1 MINDQEM
8 REKVSK
14 IIANLRGKG
23 ENEVIEKLPAII
35 GLEDGYIKLYVAD
48 GNLNATIMTPKVK
61 REDLISLLPYIQI
74 MLEDLALSLGL
85 NTGAIT
91 ILTMQIH

>member
-1 MINDQEM
+1 M
-8 REKVSK
+8 RGKISK
-14 IIANLRGKG
+14 IISNLRGKR

-35 GLEDGYIKLYVAD
+35 GLENGYIKLYVVN

-85 NTGAIT
+85 DTGTIT